1 MTKRIDRPQID
12 FLGKI
17 ISILRFPQDLPPNN
31 GSTGPPTDLEGHFGF
46 LWSPEDLT
54 EHIEGHRTFPIPE
67 SKTQAACEGDRSGL
81 SARKVKW
88 VAVLPGFLCKA
99 GLCASLPENYTA
111 SILTI

>member
-46 LWSPEDLT
+46 LWSPEDRT

-67 SKTQAACEGDRSGL
+67 SKTQAACQGDRF
-81 SARKVKW
+81 W
-88 VAVLPGFLCKA
+88 
-99 GLCASLPENYTA
+99 
-111 SILTI
+111 SISTEGQMGCGATWFPL